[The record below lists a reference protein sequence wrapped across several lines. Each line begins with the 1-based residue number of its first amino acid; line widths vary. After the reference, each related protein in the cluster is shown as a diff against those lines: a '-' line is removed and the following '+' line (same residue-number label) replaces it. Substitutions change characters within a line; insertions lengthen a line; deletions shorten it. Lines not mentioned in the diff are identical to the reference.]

1 MKRAGKP
8 PTLKTIFLM
17 GPQLN
22 PTQDNTLCDQIGSH
36 KVLYYEGFEPM
47 TLKTVKHIIFRIYTV
62 YVYIYIC
69 P

>member
-1 MKRAGKP
+1 
-8 PTLKTIFLM
+8 M